1 MPIIFYT
8 IPFGIKYFIF
18 ILGRNPNID
27 LLLLAVCSCFHMRV
41 EYMFTLFNRGWIF
54 LPPLACGS
62 TSPTRRYS
70 LKVSHVY
77 YTILSSIC
85 QYI

>member
-1 MPIIFYT
+1 
-8 IPFGIKYFIF
+8 
-18 ILGRNPNID
+18 
-27 LLLLAVCSCFHMRV
+27 MRV